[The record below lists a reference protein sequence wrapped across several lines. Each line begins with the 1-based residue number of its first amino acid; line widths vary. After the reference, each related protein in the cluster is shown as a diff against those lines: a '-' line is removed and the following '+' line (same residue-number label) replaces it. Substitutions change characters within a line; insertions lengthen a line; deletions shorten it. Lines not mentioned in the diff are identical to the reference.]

1 MENAELQNKFNEW
14 NGAHSSIMDQAP
26 ELIKQYILARTKGQP
41 APFIDLR
48 DEEPIYGYIN
58 TGECVMESKVGA
70 LAVIDNKP
78 YILMANSLWD
88 SLDDISTDTLVDSV
102 LHGKDD
108 QYNGFIQVESAS
120 WYSLIR
126 VESMIMGDTL
136 ANIIW
141 NLGADMMAE

>member
-14 NGAHSSIMDQAP
+14 NSASVHLMDQAP
-26 ELIKQYILARTKGQP
+26 ELIKEYVLERTKGQS

-58 TGECVMESKVGA
+58 TGEGVVESKVGA

-78 YILMANSLWD
+78 YILMANSPWD

-102 LHGKDD
+102 LHSKDD
-108 QYNGFIQVESAS
+108 QYLGFIQVESAS

-126 VESMIMGDTL
+126 VESMIMSDTL
-136 ANIIW
+136 SNIIW
-141 NLGADMMAE
+141 NLGVDMM